1 MKEEGNS
8 LKNYFSKEVI
18 KLNYMQYPAQQ
29 QQYGGNTRPVYQSNG
44 WNNRIRPVSSIE
56 EVRAASIDFDGSV
69 FYFSDLANKRIYTK
83 QINLDGTAQLNM
95 YELKETPIMEQPIVD
110 TSKFV
115 TRGEFDEVINRLKN
129 YLNSISIEKTEPAVE
144 NGPSTTKPEKS
155 ERSFD
160 F

>member
-1 MKEEGNS
+1 
-8 LKNYFSKEVI
+8 
-18 KLNYMQYPAQQ
+18 MQYPAQQ
-29 QQYGGNTRPVYQSNG
+29 QQYAGNTRPVYQPNG

-95 YELKETPIMEQPIVD
+95 YELKETPIMDQPQVVD
-110 TSKFV
+110 TSNFV
-115 TRGEFDEVINRLKN
+115 TRGEFEEVMNRMKN
-129 YLNSISIEKTEPAVE
+129 YLNSLSIEKTETAVASDPVKQE
-144 NGPSTTKPEKS
+144 PVK
-155 ERSFD
+155 RSFD

>member
-1 MKEEGNS
+1 
-8 LKNYFSKEVI
+8 
-18 KLNYMQYPAQQ
+18 MQYPAQQ
-29 QQYGGNTRPVYQSNG
+29 QQYAGNTRPVYQPNG

-95 YELKETPIMEQPIVD
+95 YELKETPIAAAAQPVD
-110 TSKFV
+110 ISDFV
-115 TRGEFDEVINRLKN
+115 TRSEFEEVMNRMKN
-129 YLNSISIEKTEPAVE
+129 YLNSFSIEKMEPAVE
-144 NGPSTTKPEKS
+144 NVPSATKPEKS

>member
-1 MKEEGNS
+1 MEEGKKL
-8 LKNYFSKEVI
+8 LKLLLKEVI

-29 QQYGGNTRPVYQSNG
+29 QQYGGTSRPGYQPSG

-95 YELKETPIMEQPIVD
+95 YELQETPIMEQPTVD
-110 TSKFV
+110 TSNFI
-115 TRGEFDEVINRLKN
+115 TRSEFEEAMSRLKN
-129 YLNSISIEKTEPAVE
+129 YLTPTSIETTETAPKSDAI
-144 NGPSTTKPEKS
+144 KPQPGV
-155 ERSFD
+155 RSFD